1 MTRRLPLLA
10 TTLALALPMPP
21 ACGQVTGFASLEAY
35 GQNGTTGGGSAAV
48 VLVHNA
54 AELQREA
61 ERLDL
66 KDKSARDSCPRV
78 IRLANDID
86 LGELANEKPGH
97 ELLKVG
103 VVQPRPHTTL
113 EGPAGGATLRHGILD
128 IKGSHNVILRNLRF
142 RDLWENDP
150 TGEYDQMGWDYVRI
164 TNSGKTPSHHVW
176 VDHCDFGKVYDGQL
190 DVVHGSDLVTIS
202 WCRFGGEGQE
212 PQKKGLLFGH
222 SSSEKAVAMDKGRL
236 NVTIHHCWFNHLT
249 SRCPRLRSG
258 NVHFVNNLVESV
270 DSATIS
276 VTGGALLA
284 ENSLYR
290 DCKVATTWSH
300 ADDSIEKNRAGRIK
314 VTGCVRSPGEKG
326 SSTDFQD
333 SPGDFSFNPPSAFTW
348 NDCTKPPYP
357 FTAEAVEGLDERLRQ
372 QTGPEPAAR
381 K

>member
-1 MTRRLPLLA
+1 MPLPKSVLLSS
-10 TTLALALPMPP
+10 LALSFVLHAEPSPL
-21 ACGQVTGFASLEAY
+21 GFASLEAY
-35 GQNGTTGGGSAAV
+35 GQKGTTGGGEAPT

-54 AELQREA
+54 SELQREV

-66 KDKSARDSCPRV
+66 KDKKDRDQSPRV

-103 VVQPRPHTTL
+103 VVNPRPHTTI
-113 EGPAGGATLRHGILD
+113 EGPPGGATLRHGVID

-150 TGEYDQMGWDYVRI
+150 TGEYDQMGWDYVRV
-164 TNSGKTPSHHVW
+164 TSSGKVPSHHIW

-190 DVVHGSDLVTIS
+190 DIVHGSDLVTIS
-202 WCRFGGEGQE
+202 WCRFSGDEHA

-222 SSSEKAVAMDKGRL
+222 SSSEKALALDRGKI
-236 NVTIHHCWFNHLT
+236 NVTIHHCWFSNLG
-249 SRCPRLRSG
+249 SRCPRLRAG

-276 VTGGALLA
+276 VAGGALLA
-284 ENSLYR
+284 ENCLYR
-290 DCKVATTWSH
+290 NCKVATTWSH
-300 ADDSIEKNRAGRIK
+300 ADDSIEKNRAGQIRIS
-314 VTGCVRSPGEKG
+314 GCVREPEAKGSPTDFENSPG
-326 SSTDFQD
+326 
-333 SPGDFSFNPPSAFTW
+333 PFSFNKVSGFQW
-348 NDCTKPPYP
+348 NDTSKPPYE
-357 FTAEAVEGLDERLRQ
+357 FQAEPTIGLEASLKPK
-372 QTGPEPAAR
+372 TGPISADG